1 MPGRAARRQSVA
13 QSGLEMPRWAQVE
26 TGFFADFF
34 AGFLALRL
42 VLTGFRGVVGLIAI
56 GRPAG
61 AAVAWP
67 GSGSGL
73 NCARH
78 GGESCDF
85 LATMQAVTRSTSG
98 ISELQS
104 RKASLVQACSCS
116 GV

>member
-1 MPGRAARRQSVA
+1 MPRRAARRQSVA

-26 TGFFADFF
+26 TGFFFT
-34 AGFLALRL
+34 GFLLALRL
-42 VLTGFRGVVGLIAI
+42 AVADLRGVAGLIAI

-61 AAVAWP
+61 PLAARL
-67 GSGSGL
+67 GSGSDL

-85 LATMQAVTRSTSG
+85 LATMQAVTRFTSG

>member
-1 MPGRAARRQSVA
+1 MPRRAARRQSVA

-26 TGFFADFF
+26 AGFT
-34 AGFLALRL
+34 GFLALRT
-42 VLTGFRGVVGLIAI
+42 LTLADLRGVAGLIAI
-56 GRPAG
+56 GLPAG
-61 AAVAWP
+61 AAVAWL

-73 NCARH
+73 NCARQ

-85 LATMQAVTRSTSG
+85 LANMQAVTRSTSG

>member
-1 MPGRAARRQSVA
+1 MPRRAARRQSVA
-13 QSGLEMPRWAQVE
+13 QSGLEMPRWAQVD
-26 TGFFADFF
+26 TRFF

-42 VLTGFRGVVGLIAI
+42 ALTDFRGVVGLIAI
-56 GRPAG
+56 GLPAG
-61 AAVAWP
+61 AAVAWL

-73 NCARH
+73 NCARQ

-85 LATMQAVTRSTSG
+85 LANMQAVTRSTSG

>member
-1 MPGRAARRQSVA
+1 MRHRVARRQSVA
-13 QSGLEMPRWAQVE
+13 CTGVESARRAQVE
-26 TGFFADFF
+26 AGFADFLDLRVL
-34 AGFLALRL
+34 AALR
-42 VLTGFRGVVGLIAI
+42 GGAGRIAI

-61 AAVAWP
+61 AAAARL

-73 NCARH
+73 NCARQ

-85 LATMQAVTRSTSG
+85 LATMQAVTRSTFG
-98 ISELQS
+98 ISELHS